1 MNKLQHQIMHHDMTC
16 CEKFRQLQDSLK
28 LIQAE
33 LSTKTINYFLE
44 PIDLFSVAGAMGS
57 QFR

>member
-1 MNKLQHQIMHHDMTC
+1 MHHDMTC